1 MCSVGCF
8 LLLPHLL
15 NMTLNYSVTKAA
27 EFGREIRNVNKLSL
41 IRKNKKCNYTID

>member
-1 MCSVGCF
+1 MNGIDINKGV
-8 LLLPHLL
+8 
-15 NMTLNYSVTKAA
+15 NYSVTKAA